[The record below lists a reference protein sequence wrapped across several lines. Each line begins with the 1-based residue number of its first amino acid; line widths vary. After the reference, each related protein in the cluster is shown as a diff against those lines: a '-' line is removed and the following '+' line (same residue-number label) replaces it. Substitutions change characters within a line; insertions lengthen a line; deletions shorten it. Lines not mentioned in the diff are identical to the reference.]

1 MIFLVQYIEITPK
14 KIAIVF
20 MDIVFTSGFI
30 LFQLH
35 TFIAMF
41 YILYKENISFQ
52 FKIIAK
58 IIFFLIHELF
68 LYLA

>member
-1 MIFLVQYIEITPK
+1 MIFLVEYIEITQQ
-14 KIAIVF
+14 IVIVF

-41 YILYKENISFQ
+41 YILYKENISIQ
-52 FKIIAK
+52 NYSKNY
-58 IIFFLIHELF
+58 IFFLIHELF